1 MPYLFQSERLGFRNW
16 EQADL
21 QPFQQMN
28 ASEEVMEYF
37 PNPLTPTE
45 SDRLV
50 ARMQTAFEQTGYCY
64 FAVEI
69 LKTKEFI
76 GFIGLMKK
84 ELEPFGEMTD
94 IGWRLKP
101 SAWGNGFATEGAKR
115 CLEFGFSELNLDKVH
130 SVATKVNVPSISIMK
145 KIGMREIQEFYHY
158 LMMDN
163 ERLKTCVLYL
173 VEK

>member
-1 MPYLFQSERLGFRNW
+1 M
-16 EQADL
+16 
-21 QPFQQMN
+21 
-28 ASEEVMEYF
+28 ASELSTKALDHLGLVSGMCEELDLVNQIDSHFSQDLEQREV
-37 PNPLTPTE
+37 
-45 SDRLV
+45 S
-50 ARMQTAFEQTGYCY
+50 
-64 FAVEI
+64 
-69 LKTKEFI
+69 I
-76 GFIGLMKK
+76 GI
-84 ELEPFGEMTD
+84 
-94 IGWRLKP
+94 ICKP